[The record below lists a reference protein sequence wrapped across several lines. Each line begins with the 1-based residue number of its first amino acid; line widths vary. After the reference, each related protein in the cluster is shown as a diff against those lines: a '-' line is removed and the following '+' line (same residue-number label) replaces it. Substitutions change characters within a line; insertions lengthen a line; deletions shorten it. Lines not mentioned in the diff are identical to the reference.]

1 MKPLEY
7 WTSDG
12 FETLS
17 YKNSFKERINKSF
30 NTTGGDSTGLCTYTY
45 NELGFRGDSIH
56 KKGFKIMSIG

>member
-30 NTTGGDSTGLCTYTY
+30 NTTGGDSTGQ
-45 NELGFRGDSIH
+45 
-56 KKGFKIMSIG
+56 IGRAHV